1 MSKERLYSP
10 GIMKLFLAFLIWCVL
25 FALSWPLAI
34 IALVLF
40 PFVWLVL
47 LPFRLAF
54 LAVEAVFAL
63 IRMILFLPARLL
75 GFKKRAEA

>member
-1 MSKERLYSP
+1 
-10 GIMKLFLAFLIWCVL
+10 MKVFLAFLIWCVL

-34 IALVLF
+34 IALILF

-54 LAVEAVFAL
+54 LAVEAVLAL
-63 IRMILFLPARLL
+63 IRAILFLPARLL
-75 GFKKRAEA
+75 RFRRRVEA

>member
-1 MSKERLYSP
+1 
-10 GIMKLFLAFLIWCVL
+10 MKVFLAFLIWCVL

-54 LAVEAVFAL
+54 LAVEALLAL
-63 IRMILFLPARLL
+63 IRVILFLPARLL
-75 GFKKRAEA
+75 GFRRRVEA